1 MSKKCEF
8 FSTTRSDMPVQSK
21 IIAGR
26 GRKPPPVPAPKPI
39 LKNSRRTR
47 ASPERPAAL
56 RLLNGP
62 SPYKDTPTTE
72 VSFPGL
78 NKEILNN
85 DDSSCVNII
94 SRSVEDH
101 RRAAQAT
108 QYGATGGD
116 TAQQNTGIISE
127 TEDSNCTVI
136 PKEGLNSQSPRPKHG
151 RTYFRPSIG
160 GDWALRECEVST
172 VWFTCI
178 HLHK

>member
-8 FSTTRSDMPVQSK
+8 FGTTRSDMPVQSK

-26 GRKPPPVPAPKPI
+26 GRKPPPVPAPNPI
-39 LKNSRRTR
+39 LKNPRRTR

-62 SPYKDTPTTE
+62 SPYKDTSTIE

-78 NKEILNN
+78 NKEIVNN
-85 DDSSCVNII
+85 YDSSCVNSI
-94 SRSVEDH
+94 SRSVEDN
-101 RRAAQAT
+101 RGAAQAS

-116 TAQQNTGIISE
+116 TPQQNPGII
-127 TEDSNCTVI
+127 TEDSNSTVI
-136 PKEGLNSQSPRPKHG
+136 PKEGLNSQSARPKHG
-151 RTYFRPSIG
+151 RTHFRPSIG
-160 GDWALRECEVST
+160 GDWALKECEVST

-178 HLHK
+178 YLHK